1 MRLTT
6 REVDNH
12 ITHTLQLWKRKS
24 VHPCQKSPS
33 NHSRLPTPENAVC
46 LFDGAKKLLFFEI
59 FFAIPLAK
67 WLKNGITEKGRKLF

>member
-1 MRLTT
+1 MRLPT

-33 NHSRLPTPENAVC
+33 NHSRLPTPEKRR
-46 LFDGAKKLLFFEI
+46 LSDLRH
-59 FFAIPLAK
+59 
-67 WLKNGITEKGRKLF
+67 KGKT